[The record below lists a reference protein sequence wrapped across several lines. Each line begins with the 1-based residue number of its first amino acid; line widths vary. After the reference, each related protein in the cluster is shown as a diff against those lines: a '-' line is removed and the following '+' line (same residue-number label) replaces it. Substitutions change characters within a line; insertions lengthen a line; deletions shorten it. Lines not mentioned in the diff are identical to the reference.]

1 MRSKPSHSVF
11 FNAFPFAISELST
24 LYSQTTILSNA
35 SYYFQ
40 EIRATLEKFFP
51 TLEKLFSTLEKSFSR
66 HEKKFSSP
74 ALIFENKLSLFNV
87 AHAFHISP
95 NFSAFAS
102 KRRDS
107 PLHSLPHL
115 LGISDLSI
123 LKKRCKQHA
132 RRLAAHLLIL
142 NAAGN
147 MDDKMCPPFHYDCCY
162 CALLFSFSKPPP
174 HFKKQSSSL
183 HTPTD
188 NVAHAHGQRCPRP

>member
-1 MRSKPSHSVF
+1 MLRNIFRKIVQAWKKIFHGLKNF
-11 FNAFPFAISELST
+11 FQRLKNF
-24 LYSQTTILSNA
+24 
-35 SYYFQ
+35 FQ
-40 EIRATLEKFFP
+40 GTK
-51 TLEKLFSTLEKSFSR
+51 
-66 HEKKFSSP
+66 KKFSSP

-95 NFSAFAS
+95 NFSVYAS